1 MADFTV
7 SGFINSVKYLP
18 EAVLVYLDE
27 YKRGYRKNNGEV
39 IDDKY
44 LSWKCV
50 FKPYFKKFINEHFST
65 GMLVQIKGEILPYA
79 LQNQNIIDGY
89 SVLGQTINLASYPR
103 SSVRQERKMIKESQM
118 NDDARPNLEDFNN
131 PDF

>member
-18 EAVLVYLDE
+18 EAVLVFIDE

-89 SVLGQTINLASYPR
+89 SVLGQTINLSSFPR

-118 NDDARPNLEDFNN
+118 NDDARPNLEEFNN

>member
-27 YKRGYRKNNGEV
+27 YKRGYKKNNGEV

-89 SVLGQTINLASYPR
+89 SVLAQTINLASYPR

-118 NDDARPNLEDFNN
+118 NDDARPNLEEFNN